1 MSRESVSM
9 HRHAALHDPTES
21 CHKAVWAIRAACR
34 GCAGALPRS
43 LDMTRY
49 VLPETWYP
57 AISDGDLYESTM
69 TGFVRAVSKPWGVSS
84 GVDRADL
91 LLGGWSWFK

>member
-1 MSRESVSM
+1 
-9 HRHAALHDPTES
+9 
-21 CHKAVWAIRAACR
+21 
-34 GCAGALPRS
+34 
-43 LDMTRY
+43 MTRY